1 MAEQYYIERKDNKH
15 RIYGAIGSFTIHAV
29 IVALLFVFV
38 IQAPNPPWESEGIK
52 MSLGEEN
59 MGGPADAPVSDPQ
72 PNEQYTPISE
82 QTEQTQDITAE
93 DPESEAIKNDPVVEK
108 PKTEKPEKPKEPK
121 PVVDNTPK
129 PQLELPKKVNQ
140 QALFQ
145 RRKNAGGEGGY
156 GDGEIPGNQGR
167 PDGDPNGDPNGTGT
181 GDSGFGSGSSGT
193 DGVKFELAGRR
204 IKQIPTIEDNSK
216 ATGKV
221 VVRIVVDREGNVIKA
236 VPGQVG
242 STTTDPALLQKAKE
256 GALRAKFSTKDD
268 AAEEQF
274 GTMTVYFRY
283 KQ

>member
-1 MAEQYYIERKDNKH
+1 MAENYYIERKDNKH
-15 RIYGAIGSFTIHAV
+15 RIFGAIGSFSLHAI
-29 IVALLFVFV
+29 IVAILLYVV
-38 IQAPNPPWESEGIK
+38 IQAPNPPWESEGMM

-59 MGGPADAPVSDPQ
+59 MGGPAESPVSDPQ

-82 QTEQTQDITAE
+82 QTEETAEELTAE
-93 DPESEAIKNDPVVEK
+93 DPESEAIKEK
-108 PKTEKPEKPKEPK
+108 PVEVKPVKPKEPK

-145 RRKNAGGEGGY
+145 KRKNAGGEGGY
-156 GDGEIPGNQGR
+156 GDGDIPGNQGK
-167 PDGDPNGDPNGTGT
+167 PDGSPDGNPDGTGT
-181 GDSGFGSGSSGT
+181 GDSGFGSGNSGT
-193 DGVKFELAGRR
+193 DGVKFELKGRG
-204 IKQIPTIEDNSK
+204 IKQLPQIEDNSK
-216 ATGKV
+216 STGKV
-221 VVRIVVDREGNVIKA
+221 VVRIVVDREGNVVKA

-256 GALRAKFSTKDD
+256 GALRAKFSVKED

>member
-1 MAEQYYIERKDNKH
+1 MVENYYIERKDNKH
-15 RIYGAIGSFTIHAV
+15 RIFGAIGSFSLHAI
-29 IVALLFVFV
+29 IVAILLYVI
-38 IQAPNPPWESEGIK
+38 IQAPNPPWESEGMM

-59 MGGPADAPVSDPQ
+59 MGGPAESPVSDPQ

-82 QTEQTQDITAE
+82 QTEEPAEELTAE
-93 DPESEAIKNDPVVEK
+93 DPESEAIKEK
-108 PKTEKPEKPKEPK
+108 PVEVKPVKPKEPK
-121 PVVDNTPK
+121 PVVDNAPK

-145 RRKNAGGEGGY
+145 KRKNAGGEGGY
-156 GDGEIPGNQGR
+156 GDGEIPGNQGK
-167 PDGDPNGDPNGTGT
+167 PDGSPDGNPDGTGT
-181 GDSGFGSGSSGT
+181 GDSGFGSGNSGT
-193 DGVKFELAGRR
+193 DGVKFELNGRR
-204 IKQIPTIEDNSK
+204 IKQLPQIEDNSK
-216 ATGKV
+216 STGKV
-221 VVRIVVDREGNVIKA
+221 VVRIVVDREGNVVKA

-256 GALRAKFSTKDD
+256 GALRAKFSLKED

>member
-1 MAEQYYIERKDNKH
+1 MAENYYIERKDNKH
-15 RIYGAIGSFTIHAV
+15 RIFGAIGSFSLHAI
-29 IVALLFVFV
+29 IVAILFYIV
-38 IQAPNPPWESEGIK
+38 IQAPNPPWESEGMM

-59 MGGPADAPVSDPQ
+59 MGGPAESPVSDPQ

-82 QTEQTQDITAE
+82 QTEEPAE
-93 DPESEAIKNDPVVEK
+93 ELTTEDSESEAIKEK
-108 PKTEKPEKPKEPK
+108 PVEVKPAKPKEPK
-121 PVVDNTPK
+121 PVVDNAPK

-145 RRKNAGGEGGY
+145 KRKNAGGEGGY
-156 GDGEIPGNQGR
+156 GDGEIPGNQGKPDGS
-167 PDGDPNGDPNGTGT
+167 PDGDPDGTGT
-181 GDSGFGSGSSGT
+181 GDSGFGSGNSGT
-193 DGVKFELAGRR
+193 DGLKFELNNRG
-204 IKQIPTIEDNSK
+204 IKLIPKIEDNSK

-221 VVRIVVDREGNVIKA
+221 VVRIVVDRDGNVVKA

-242 STTTDPALLQKAKE
+242 STTTDPSLLLKAKE
-256 GALRAKFSTKDD
+256 GALRAKFSVKED

>member
-1 MAEQYYIERKDNKH
+1 MAENYYIERKDNKH
-15 RIYGAIGSFTIHAV
+15 RIFGAIGSFSLHAI
-29 IVALLFVFV
+29 IVAILLYVV
-38 IQAPNPPWESEGIK
+38 IQAPNPPWESEGMM

-59 MGGPADAPVSDPQ
+59 MGGPAESPVSDPQ

-82 QTEQTQDITAE
+82 QTEEPAEELTAE
-93 DPESEAIKNDPVVEK
+93 DPESEAIKEK
-108 PKTEKPEKPKEPK
+108 PVEVKPVKPKEPK

-145 RRKNAGGEGGY
+145 KRKNAGGEGGY
-156 GDGEIPGNQGR
+156 GDGEIPGNEGR
-167 PDGDPNGDPNGTGT
+167 PDGSPDGNPDGTGT
-181 GDSGFGSGSSGT
+181 GDSGFGSGNSGT
-193 DGVKFELAGRR
+193 DGVKFELKGRG
-204 IKQIPTIEDNSK
+204 IKQLPQIEDNSK
-216 ATGKV
+216 STGKV
-221 VVRIVVDREGNVIKA
+221 VVRIVVDREGNVVKA

-256 GALRAKFSTKDD
+256 GALRAKFSVKED